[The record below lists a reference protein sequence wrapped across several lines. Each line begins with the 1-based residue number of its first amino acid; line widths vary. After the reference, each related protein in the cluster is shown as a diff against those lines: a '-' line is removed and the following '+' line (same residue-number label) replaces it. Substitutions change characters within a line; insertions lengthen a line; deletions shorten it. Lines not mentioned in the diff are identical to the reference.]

1 MTIETFTGYG
11 FLVPTLEIYDFLQI
25 YRLEEVDPNSE
36 AVVYAD
42 VQKHY
47 APGLSYLDLIQ
58 PWVQEDVDTGHI
70 LVVWAKTVA
79 RMPQSLDEGDTIT
92 GVPVQSVSPE
102 EAQAEAGE
110 YAETLGIYFWQ
121 DDPNILTYED
131 YASEY
136 LGGHVTEPLF

>member
-1 MTIETFTGYG
+1 MTIEAFTGYG

-25 YRLEEVDPNSE
+25 DRPQEVDPNSE

-47 APGLSYLDLIQ
+47 APGLSSLDLIQ

-79 RMPQSLDEGDTIT
+79 RVPQSLDEGDAIT
-92 GVPVQSVSPE
+92 GVSVQSVSPE
-102 EAQAEAGE
+102 EAQAEAGK
-110 YAETLGIYFWQ
+110 YAETLGVYFWQ

-136 LGGHVTEPLF
+136 LGGHATEPLF